1 MKDRS
6 KHLSCI
12 TEDLID
18 SGRQLR
24 EITDKKVDCL
34 KVFVKHKEFADWLKE
49 SLRGM
54 MMYCYLYI
62 FINISLYQLLTSCNA
77 LKFKCYNNNNNN

>member
-12 TEDLID
+12 TEELID
-18 SGRQLR
+18 SGRQLK
-24 EITDKKVDCL
+24 EITDKKVECL

-54 MMYCYLYI
+54 MMYC
-62 FINISLYQLLTSCNA
+62 
-77 LKFKCYNNNNNN
+77 